1 MNNRYDR
8 YNAPPAEV
16 YRPEKVNHVR
26 TGVRS
31 LFFMV
36 IYHAVT
42 WLLYVM
48 IMSPIEN
55 QMIGDEHEPEYRF
68 IMFGF
73 SVLTLIIMSIV
84 MAVIY
89 HKSGDRKRA
98 YLAATSVEIRGAEN
112 VAEGSSRY
120 RKLALIEAIVSTA
133 VAAVLWLIPVIFYT
147 AALSSSGMGYGYADA
162 WGIEVFFVGAV
173 GFFQPFQNAWV
184 GWLVGMGVLF
194 CFHYFGRLFS
204 HKSWAENRIR
214 K

>member
-1 MNNRYDR
+1 MNNRY
-8 YNAPPAEV
+8 NTTPAQT

-31 LFFMV
+31 LLFMI

-42 WLLYVM
+42 WLLYIM
-48 IMSPIEN
+48 IMSPLEN
-55 QMIGDEHEPEYRF
+55 QMVGDEREPIYRF
-68 IMFGF
+68 VMFGF
-73 SVLTLIIMSIV
+73 SALTLLILSVV
-84 MAVIY
+84 MAVFY
-89 HKSGDRKRA
+89 HKNGDRKRA

-112 VAEGSSRY
+112 VAEGVSRY
-120 RKLALIEAIVSTA
+120 RKLALTEAIISTA
-133 VAAVLWLIPVIFYT
+133 VAAVLWLIPAIFYT
-147 AALSSSGMGYGYADA
+147 AALNSSGMGYGYADA
-162 WGIEVFFVGAV
+162 WGIEQFFVGAM

-184 GWLVGMGVLF
+184 GLLVGMAILF

>member
-1 MNNRYDR
+1 MNNRY
-8 YNAPPAEV
+8 NTAPSEI

-55 QMIGDEHEPEYRF
+55 QMIGDEHEPQYRF

-73 SVLTLIIMSIV
+73 SVLTLTIMSIV

-89 HKSGDRKRA
+89 HKNGDRKRA

-112 VAEGSSRY
+112 VAEGESRY
-120 RKLALIEAIVSTA
+120 SKLALTEAVISTV
-133 VAAVLWLIPVIFYT
+133 VAAVLWLIPAIFYT
-147 AALSSSGMGYGYADA
+147 AALASSGMGYGYADA

-173 GFFQPFQNAWV
+173 GFFQPFRNAWI
-184 GWLVGMGVLF
+184 GLLVGMAILF

-204 HKSWAENRIR
+204 HKSWGENRIR